1 MASPFAILLSRS
13 APAAASA
20 EASLSKVARTSV
32 LLPMKVSLQVD
43 GSGHQRTVRRKQFAA
58 VRSSPGWDEQPVS
71 PVSAARRASARAPAR
86 TPLDTPTID
95 RAFRAA
101 APRVD
106 SA

>member
-32 LLPMKVSLQVD
+32 LLPMKVSLQMD
-43 GSGHQRTVRRKQFAA
+43 SSGHQRTVRRKQFATA
-58 VRSSPGWDEQPVS
+58 GASPGSDEQPVS

-86 TPLDTPTID
+86 TPLDATTID
-95 RAFRAA
+95 RALPAA
-101 APRVD
+101 APRVG